1 MANQVFFT
9 AHPELNQIGA
19 CAAIKGNVAIFVINE
34 EDRERFSAIPADEE
48 IIIIANGLRD
58 ALEADELAAILAHEQ
73 GHINAEHLKKAQE
86 AQCVGIVD
94 NMDFELEA
102 DAYAVSVCSAKA
114 MLNGLKKTIG
124 FCLKHVFAQNAIP
137 KEDRG
142 QIYRKVAENIKPRFD
157 ALRAAM

>member
-34 EDRERFSAIPADEE
+34 EDRERFSTIPADEE

-58 ALEADELAAILAHEQ
+58 VLETDELAAILAHEQ

-94 NMDFELEA
+94 NMDFEIEA
-102 DAYAVSVCSAKA
+102 DAHAAKTVSAKA
-114 MLNGLKKTIG
+114 MLSGLKKTIG
-124 FCLKHVFAQNAIP
+124 FCLKHAFINNQIA

-142 QIYRKVAENIKPRFD
+142 DIYRKVAENIKPRFD